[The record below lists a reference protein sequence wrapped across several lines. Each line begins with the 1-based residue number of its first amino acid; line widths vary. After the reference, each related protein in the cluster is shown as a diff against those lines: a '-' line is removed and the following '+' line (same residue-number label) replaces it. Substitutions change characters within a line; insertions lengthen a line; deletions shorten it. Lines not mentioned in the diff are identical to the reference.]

1 MCLIL
6 FSYKPSKQY
15 SLVLAANRDEYY
27 ERPSSPAAFWTD
39 APKVLAGR
47 DLEGGGTWMGVTRS
61 GRFAALTNYRDPAS
75 FRKGAPSRGLLV
87 KNFLAGMD
95 SPAVYMKFLKA
106 HADKYNGFCL
116 IFGDPSQVYY
126 FSNRS
131 KDAVALSPGLYGLS
145 NRFLDTPWP
154 KVEKGKAALARLISN
169 KQLPFED
176 VFSLLADQTRV
187 KDENLPDTGV
197 ELTWERILSSIF
209 ITSPVYGTRSSILLT
224 IDRKGHVTFIER
236 TFNGHPE
243 SWMTAKFEFRIQS
256 EPKKRG
262 SHESHLS

>member
-6 FSYKPSKQY
+6 FSYKPSGQY
-15 SLVLAANRDEYY
+15 PLVLAANRDEYY
-27 ERPSSPAAFWTD
+27 ERPSSPAVFWED
-39 APKVLAGR
+39 EPKILAGR

-87 KNFLAGMD
+87 KDFLSGMD
-95 SPAVYMKFLKA
+95 SPAAYGKFLKA
-106 HADKYNGFCL
+106 YTDKYNGFCL
-116 IFGDPSQVYY
+116 VFGDPSQVYY

-131 KDAVALSPGLYGLS
+131 KDAVALSPGLYGLC

-154 KVEKGKAALARLISN
+154 KVEKGKAALAQLISN
-169 KQLPFED
+169 KPLPVEEIFTI
-176 VFSLLADQTRV
+176 LADQTRA
-187 KDENLPDTGV
+187 DDGDLPYTGV
-197 ELTWERILSSIF
+197 ERSWERILSSIF
-209 ITSPVYGTRSSILLT
+209 ITSPVYGTRSSTLLV

-236 TFNGHPE
+236 TFNSHPE
-243 SWMTAKFEFRIQS
+243 SWMTAKFEFRIPS
-256 EPKKRG
+256 EPKKRE